1 MFQAAKLQSENES
14 ILRDLLHGMLP
25 SMRLYVHGQS
35 LTLDILSYLLQIIC
49 PQMKSVNITLLN
61 KTEKEN
67 LQHVVNV
74 MIEYNLTYI
83 QERDEKGTYSYRL
96 DPNIDRLTHFGE
108 ENTQLNGQLSYS
120 AKQLLAREV
129 ELEKLRRFQGA
140 GAGQSSASVP
150 AAKPVPVVKT
160 PARVENDDEI
170 SSTPVRSQNHLMK
183 LQPKKLDDIT
193 VKKVVSN
200 SMIKY
205 FLIPTHTIIGSL
217 IPYIGT

>member
-1 MFQAAKLQSENES
+1 MFQAAKIQSENES

-96 DPNIDRLTHFGE
+96 DPNIDRLTRFGE
-108 ENTQLNGQLSYS
+108 ENTQSLNAQLSYS

-140 GAGQSSASVP
+140 ASGPSSVP

-160 PARVENDDEI
+160 VARVENDDDI

-200 SMIKY
+200 
-205 FLIPTHTIIGSL
+205 LIFK
-217 IPYIGT
+217 